1 MLLAV
6 RTAQL
11 MVSKQQLHWGWPI
24 WLQRCQTESSPKTTW
39 PRWFAVT
46 GRDLEDAS
54 CTFLFLSV
62 YSSSG

>member
-1 MLLAV
+1 MARL
-6 RTAQL
+6 
-11 MVSKQQLHWGWPI
+11 P
-24 WLQRCQTESSPKTTW
+24 ETTW
-39 PRWFAVT
+39 PCWFAVT